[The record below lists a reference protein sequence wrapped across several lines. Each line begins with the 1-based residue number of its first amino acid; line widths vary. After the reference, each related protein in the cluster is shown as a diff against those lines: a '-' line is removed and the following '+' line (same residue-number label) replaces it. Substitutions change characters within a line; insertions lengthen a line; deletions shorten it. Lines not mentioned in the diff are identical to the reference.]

1 MNKPLTSK
9 QIPVIHVASFN
20 TQVDPVEVGLPVL
33 VDGRNAHIY
42 EHRLND
48 GFYQREKIVI
58 QFSEDHPKWE
68 EGLFQTKYYEMNEP
82 GKLSWGYE
90 GEVMEVERVY
100 YFE

>member
-1 MNKPLTSK
+1 MNEPLTSK
-9 QIPVIHVASFN
+9 QIPVIHLTSFD
-20 TQVDPVEVGLPVL
+20 TQVDPVEVGLPVS
-33 VDGRNAHIY
+33 VDGRKAHIY

-68 EGLFQTKYYEMNEP
+68 DGLFQTKYYEMNEP

-90 GEVMEVERVY
+90 GAVMEVEYLHVT
-100 YFE
+100 